1 VDILNWLVNQLSA
14 LFSHGYQMIY
24 ALLLFVLLD
33 YITGVCL
40 AVQSHRLSS
49 EIGAKG
55 ITKKIAVFIVI
66 AFCHILDGYLMD
78 TKNALEFLSTTFYLA
93 NEAISIMENIARL
106 GVPLPYKLKEVLK
119 IFEQVRDSH

>member
-1 VDILNWLVNQLSA
+1 MDILNWLVIQLSA
-14 LFSHGYQMIY
+14 LFSHGHQMIY

-55 ITKKIAVFIVI
+55 ITRKIAVFIVI
-66 AFCHILDGYLMD
+66 AFCHILDEYLMD
-78 TKNALEFLSTTFYLA
+78 TENALEFLSTTFYLA